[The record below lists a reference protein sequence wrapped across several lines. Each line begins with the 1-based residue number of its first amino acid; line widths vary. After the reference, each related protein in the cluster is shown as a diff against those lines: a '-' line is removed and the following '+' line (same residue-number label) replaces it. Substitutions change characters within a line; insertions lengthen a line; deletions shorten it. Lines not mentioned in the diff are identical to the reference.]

1 MPKYTQ
7 IKECNVCSVNLYGLG
22 LLLRG
27 GAIIGLLEV
36 QVRTFRSLKNVD
48 SHSY

>member
-22 LLLRG
+22 LHLRG

-36 QVRTFRSLKNVD
+36 YVPLSPSLTETELVYD
-48 SHSY
+48 